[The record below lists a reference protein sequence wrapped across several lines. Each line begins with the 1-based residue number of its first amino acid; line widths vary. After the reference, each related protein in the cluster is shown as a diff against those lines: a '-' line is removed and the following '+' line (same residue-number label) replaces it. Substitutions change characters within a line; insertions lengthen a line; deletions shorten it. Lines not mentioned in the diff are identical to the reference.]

1 MQYILFSMILII
13 TLFLGIG
20 IGLLLPIFILKFFN
34 VNIYNKEEK
43 IQKEEA
49 TTNITPDIMDE
60 WFNGKGGN

>member
-13 TLFLGIG
+13 TLILGIG